1 MGGTFSIDY
10 LKQLTEAEFC
20 RLTMGKERDYLE
32 LCEIL
37 QLKPPEEISLSFY
50 HLGCLFVLD
59 EDKDGRITLEELLG
73 FVSFCHEKA
82 GHYKPHEIQAMLQA
96 ACTLKLWQCISEEE
110 GEDNFVAWIGRLLY
124 ENENVKSF
132 NGEPFIRSDTIMHI
146 YEVLNIKATHGIEFQ
161 NFFDLMQQSAEE
173 SGLMTIDIEEM
184 DDFVPV
190 MTCQQFARDFIRG
203 FSRLMYF

>member
-10 LKQLTEAEFC
+10 LRQLTEAEFY
-20 RLTMGKERDYLE
+20 RLTTGKERDYME
-32 LCEIL
+32 LFEIL
-37 QLKPPEEISLSFY
+37 QLKPPEEITLSFY

-59 EDKDGRITLEELLG
+59 EDKDGRVTLQELLG

-82 GHYKPHEIQAMLQA
+82 RHYKPHEIQAMLQA
-96 ACTLKLWQCISEEE
+96 ACTLNLWQRISEEE
-110 GEDNFVAWIGRLLY
+110 GEDNFVAWIGRILY

-132 NGEPFIRSDTIMHI
+132 GGVPFIRSDTLMHI

-173 SGLMTIDIEEM
+173 AGLMTIDYEEM
-184 DDFVPV
+184 DDFVPLT
-190 MTCQQFARDFIRG
+190 TCQQFARDFIRG